1 MYFFILFVWYFR
13 IKYYLCT
20 IIKIVVTKLQE
31 YEY

>member
-1 MYFFILFVWYFR
+1 MYFFILFVWYIKR
-13 IKYYLCT
+13 KYYLCG